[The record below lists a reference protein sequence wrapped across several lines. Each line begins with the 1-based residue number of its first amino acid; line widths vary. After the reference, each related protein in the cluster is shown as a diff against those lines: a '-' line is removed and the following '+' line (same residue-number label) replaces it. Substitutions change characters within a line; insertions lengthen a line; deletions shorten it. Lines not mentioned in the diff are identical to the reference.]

1 MSALVDCPRLFAGL
15 DTVRVKIGGS
25 GSLESTRNI
34 AVVLAGGVGT
44 RIGLDTPKQLI
55 KIAGRPIMEHTLA
68 VLNEH
73 PYIDEIFV
81 LMARGHLDR
90 VHEIVRKNGFEKV
103 TTVLEGSG
111 TRNDTTQAA
120 LRAIAEKYEE
130 DCNVILHDA
139 VRPLLAPSII
149 NDVVL
154 ALESNVAVDV
164 AIPSADTIIEVEP
177 GSGSYPIIKDVPP
190 RVNLRRGQTPQAFK
204 LSAIQRAYEHA
215 NKDVNFEAT
224 DDCTVVLR
232 YTPDVP
238 IAVVPGDDSNMKV
251 TEPIDIY
258 IADKLFQLPA
268 RNEHMAT
275 EEKLKA
281 ALSGKTMAVFGG
293 SYGIGADIAALATE
307 YGATVRS
314 FSRSMTKTH
323 INSRDDLVAAR
334 DQILNETGRVD
345 YVVNTAGVLPLA
357 RLEDTTDETI
367 YEATEIN
374 YIGPILLAQTFYPE
388 LAKTQGSLL
397 FFTSSSY
404 TRGRGSYSLYSSA
417 KAATV
422 NLTQALADEWAN
434 EKIKVNCVNPERTGT
449 PMRTKAFG
457 NEDPDSLLESKT
469 VARASLEVL
478 VSNKTGHVIDVR
490 REDPLAGYADH
501 LD

>member
-1 MSALVDCPRLFAGL
+1 MD
-15 DTVRVKIGGS
+15 RV
-25 GSLESTRNI
+25 RNI
-34 AVVLAGGVGT
+34 AVILAGGVGT

-68 VLNEH
+68 VFDEH
-73 PYIDEIFV
+73 PLIDEIIV
-81 LMARGHLDR
+81 LMARGHLDK
-90 VHEIVRKNGFEKV
+90 VHEIVRKNQFKKV
-103 TTVLEGSG
+103 SSVLEGSG
-111 TRNDTTQAA
+111 TRNDTTQVA
-120 LRAIAEKYEE
+120 LNAIAEKYE

-154 ALESNVAVDV
+154 ALESNEAVDV
-164 AIPSADTIIEVEP
+164 AIPSADTIIEVEQ
-177 GSGSYPIIKDVPP
+177 GTGAYPVIKDVPP
-190 RVNLRRGQTPQAFK
+190 RANLRRGQTPQAFK
-204 LSAIQRAYEHA
+204 LSAIQRAYELA
-215 NKDVNFEAT
+215 NQDENFEAT

-238 IAVVPGDDSNMKV
+238 VAVVTGDDSNMKV

-268 RNEHMAT
+268 RNEHAAT

-293 SYGIGADIAALATE
+293 SYGIGADIAALASE
-307 YGATVRS
+307 LGATVKS

-334 DQILNETGRVD
+334 EEVLKETGRID

-357 RLEDTTDETI
+357 RLEDTSDDTI

-388 LAKTQGSLL
+388 LVKTQGSLL
-397 FFTSSSY
+397 LFTSSSY

-434 EKIKVNCVNPERTGT
+434 EKVRVNCVNPERTGT

-457 NEDPDSLLESKT
+457 EEDPDSLLESKT
-469 VARASLEVL
+469 VARASLEVM
-478 VSNKTGHVIDVR
+478 VANKTGHVIDVR

>member
-1 MSALVDCPRLFAGL
+1 MER
-15 DTVRVKIGGS
+15 
-25 GSLESTRNI
+25 TRNI
-34 AVVLAGGVGT
+34 AVILAGGVGS

-68 VLNEH
+68 IFDDH
-73 PYIDEIFV
+73 PEIDDIVV
-81 LMARGHLDR
+81 LMARGHLDK

-103 TTVLEGSG
+103 SAVLEGSG
-111 TRNDTTQAA
+111 TRNDTTQVA
-120 LRAIAEKYEE
+120 LRAIADKYHE

-149 NDVVL
+149 GDVVL
-154 ALESNVAVDV
+154 ALETNDAVDV
-164 AIPSADTIIEVEP
+164 AIPSADTIIEVES
-177 GSGSYPIIKDVPP
+177 GSGSYPVIKDVPP
-190 RVNLRRGQTPQAFK
+190 RANLRRGQTPQAFK
-204 LSAIQRAYEHA
+204 LSAIQRAYELA
-215 NKDVNFEAT
+215 NEDVNFEAT

-238 IAVVPGDDSNMKV
+238 VAVVAGDDSNMKV
-251 TEPIDIY
+251 TQPIDIY

-268 RNEHMAT
+268 RNEHGLT
-275 EEKLKA
+275 EKDLKT
-281 ALSGKTMAVFGG
+281 ALSGKTLAVFGG
-293 SYGIGADIAALATE
+293 SYGIGADIAALASE
-307 YGATVRS
+307 YGATVKS

-323 INSRDDLVAAR
+323 INRRDDLIAAR
-334 DQILNETGRVD
+334 DEILKETGQVD
-345 YVVNTAGVLPLA
+345 FVVNTAGVLPLA
-357 RLEDTTDETI
+357 RLDETTDETI

-397 FFTSSSY
+397 LFTSSSY

-422 NLTQALADEWAN
+422 NLTQALADEWSN
-434 EKIKVNCVNPERTGT
+434 EGVRVNCVNPERTGT

-457 NEDPDSLLESKT
+457 SEDPDSLLESKT

-478 VSNKTGHVIDVR
+478 VANKTGHVIDVR
-490 REDPLAGYADH
+490 REDPLAGYADN
-501 LD
+501 LN